1 MTEQELKALL
11 QDMTLEEKIDQMN
24 QVMGGFFTG
33 EITAMG
39 PLADK
44 GFTKENVSQA
54 GSILGA
60 TGAET
65 LKKIQKAYMENQPHK
80 IPMLFMISQFKNSM
94 TSFDCTR

>member
-65 LKKIQKAYMENQPHK
+65 LKKFRKHTWK
-80 IPMLFMISQFKNSM
+80 ISP
-94 TSFDCTR
+94 TRSPCCLCWT